1 MKLEIAPL
9 KLFWIAAALACL
21 VIAGCAQRE
30 QATTPLKNASDFGAG
45 NFMVPQSGVEY
56 TARYVVNENGA
67 ETEKT
72 VWRSERKMRV
82 DYASYGKSVLS
93 MFFLQN
99 KAYSCSAAAA
109 GWQCFD
115 ISANI
120 DGKAAENLFSPPDL
134 SGAEAAEEVDI
145 GNTKGKCYLLPSAP
159 FETRKMCLTD
169 RQVVAYDEYNMTKG
183 KQRVEYLT
191 DIYYGVGENDFALPA
206 EPQPPPPV
214 GEAI

>member
-1 MKLEIAPL
+1 MKLETAVL
-9 KLFWIAAALACL
+9 KLFWIAAAIAFL

-30 QATTPLKNASDFGAG
+30 PSAAPQKNASGFAPG

-67 ETEKT
+67 ESGKT
-72 VWRSERKMRV
+72 VWRSGRKMRV
-82 DYASYGKSVLS
+82 DYSSYGKSVLGL
-93 MFFLQN
+93 FFLQDR
-99 KAYSCSAAAA
+99 AYSCSFATT

-120 DGKAAENLFSPPDL
+120 DGTAAERLFSEPEL
-134 SGAEAAEEVDI
+134 SGAQALEDVDI
-145 GNTKGKCYLLPSAP
+145 GNTRGKCYLLPSAP
-159 FETRKMCLTD
+159 FETRKMCFTD

-191 DIYYGVGENDFALPA
+191 DIYYGAGETDFALPA
-206 EPQPPPPV
+206 EPQATPN
-214 GEAI
+214 